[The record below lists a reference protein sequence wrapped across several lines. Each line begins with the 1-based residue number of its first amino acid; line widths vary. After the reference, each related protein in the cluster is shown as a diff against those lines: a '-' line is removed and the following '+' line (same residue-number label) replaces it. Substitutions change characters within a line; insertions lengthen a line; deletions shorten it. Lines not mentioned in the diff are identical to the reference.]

1 MKDIE
6 GKNSASRPFLVRRKQ
21 IRWGIVCILLLLLV
35 LECCSVFVSGYK
47 TLHRTQMEWTYCCQ
61 EEESSLVLPAHLAM
75 SEGEIGT
82 LSATLPL
89 ELTSDDMLCVYSNEL
104 LGHVRVESSDTVGFG
119 ETEHLS
125 KPVGDFYFFP
135 LNAEQAGKNIRID
148 VTICHKS
155 FPDAKL
161 GVWVGPM
168 AEIIDGVWDQCLVAV
183 CLTLVVGVLGLI
195 SIVLGY
201 CYRPTRESASI
212 QFAGGFLLVLAFWGG
227 LQMEVVRFIIPN
239 SVFLSNAEAA
249 ALMGLPIL
257 IALTFRPLTSAFS
270 IRYDYNNF
278 LVLFGLYVA
287 AVLAFDHLGISSI
300 SSTAVWS
307 ILFFCVFVVY
317 VGVFGF
323 LEFRAEASFSE
334 SQQTLHFNLLLNAVM
349 CILLAVC
356 FFLYFGTNRFQMLSL
371 VFGYISIDT
380 IVFLIFKEMGALQQ
394 IQDDLYQSRI
404 TLLLS
409 QIQPHFLY
417 NTLNSMRVLIRT
429 DAEAAD
435 KLLYN
440 FSHFLRNNMVSIN
453 HTGLIPFSKELEMIR
468 SYVYIEEVCFPKI
481 NIQFDIQVQNFF
493 VPPLSVQPLVENA
506 IKHGVKKRVEGGTVW
521 ISSYETEEGY
531 CIEIRD
537 NGVGF
542 AMNQDLR
549 QSGGHGLNNIR
560 SRLEYQCGAR
570 LQISAAPGEGCDA
583 KIIIPK

>member
-1 MKDIE
+1 
-6 GKNSASRPFLVRRKQ
+6 
-21 IRWGIVCILLLLLV
+21 
-35 LECCSVFVSGYK
+35 
-47 TLHRTQMEWTYCCQ
+47 
-61 EEESSLVLPAHLAM
+61 
-75 SEGEIGT
+75 
-82 LSATLPL
+82 
-89 ELTSDDMLCVYSNEL
+89 
-104 LGHVRVESSDTVGFG
+104 
-119 ETEHLS
+119 
-125 KPVGDFYFFP
+125 
-135 LNAEQAGKNIRID
+135 
-148 VTICHKS
+148 
-155 FPDAKL
+155 
-161 GVWVGPM
+161 M

-183 CLTLVVGVLGLI
+183 CLTLIVGVLGLI

-212 QFAGGFLLVLAFWGG
+212 QFAGGFLIVLAFWGG

-257 IALTFRPLTSAFS
+257 IALTFRPLTSTFS

-278 LVLFGLYVA
+278 FVLFGLYVA

-440 FSHFLRNNMVSIN
+440 FSHFLRNNMGSIN

-542 AMNQDLR
+542 AMDQDLR

-570 LQISAAPGEGCDA
+570 LQISASPGEGCDA